1 MGFLQGLAAVV
12 VAAACSQSQPV
23 VSAAAAP
30 YFFVMPIK
38 MSFFVLYKIILF
50 SDVHTKSVYS
60 KKSSVKKVCPS
71 KLDRG
76 DWVLKSAW
84 K

>member
-1 MGFLQGLAAVV
+1 MGFLQGLAAVVV

-30 YFFVMPIK
+30 CFFVMPIK
-38 MSFFVLYKIILF
+38 MSFFVLNKIILF
-50 SDVHTKSVYS
+50 SDEHTKSVYS

-71 KLDRG
+71 LRLLNWIEG
-76 DWVLKSAW
+76 TGS
-84 K
+84 